1 VIDAVVVGSG
11 PNGLAGAVR
20 LARAGHSVQVFE
32 AEGTI
37 GGGTRTEELTVPGVL
52 HDVCSAA
59 HPFAVSSPYLR
70 RLPLAEHG
78 LVWCHPELD
87 VVHPLDGGRAAV
99 LTRSIDD
106 TAGGLGEDGR
116 VWRRTF
122 GRASAHFDDLLDDVM
137 GPIQHVPHHPIGLAR
152 FGTRALLPATW
163 LAHRFATDEARALLG
178 GVAAHAFQ
186 PLTLPTTGAI
196 GLSLVAAAH
205 AVGWPVARGG
215 SRSITDAL
223 ASLLRAEG
231 GTITTGVRVTSL
243 RELPPHRVALL
254 DVSPRAVIALA
265 GDELP
270 PRVRRAY
277 ARYRY
282 GPAACKVDLAVEG
295 DVPWLAE
302 PARRAGT
309 VHLGGSFEEIVAGAA
324 DVHRGRLPDRP
335 FVLVGQQHLADPT
348 RSQGSVHPLWSY
360 AHVPAGFPH
369 DATEA
374 ILGRIEQFA
383 PGFREQVV
391 GCAVRG
397 PASLE
402 AHNANYVGG
411 DISTGAN
418 DPRQLLFRPRIAW
431 DPYATG
437 IPGTFVCSA
446 ATPPGGGVHGMA
458 GFHAAGR
465 ALAALGNA
473 R

>member
-1 VIDAVVVGSG
+1 MIDAVVVGSG
-11 PNGLAGAVR
+11 PNGLAAAVR
-20 LARAGHSVQVFE
+20 LARAGHTVEVLE
-32 AEGTI
+32 AEDTI
-37 GGGTRTEELTVPGVL
+37 GGGTRTEELTLPGVL

-70 RLPLAEHG
+70 TLPLAEHG
-78 LVWCHPELD
+78 LAWCHPELD
-87 VVHPLDGGRAAV
+87 VVHPLAGGRAAV

-106 TAGGLGEDGR
+106 TARGLGADER
-116 VWRRTF
+116 TWRRTF
-122 GRASAHFDDLLDDVM
+122 SRISAHFDDLLDDVM
-137 GPIQHVPHHPIGLAR
+137 GPIQHVPHHPIGLAA

-163 LAHRFATDEARALLG
+163 LARRFATDEARALLG

-231 GTITTGVRVTSL
+231 GTITTGVRVGSL

-254 DVSPRAVIALA
+254 DVSPRAARSLA
-265 GDELP
+265 GDVLP
-270 PRVRRAY
+270 PRVRRAF

-282 GPAACKVDLAVEG
+282 GPAAYKVDLAVEG
-295 DVPWLAE
+295 EVPWLAE

-309 VHLGGSFEEIVAGAA
+309 VHLGGSFEEVVAAAA
-324 DVHRGRLPDRP
+324 DVHRGRLPERP

-348 RSQGSVHPLWSY
+348 RSHDTINPLWAY
-360 AHVPAGFPH
+360 AHVPAGYPD
-369 DATEA
+369 DATDA
-374 ILGRIEQFA
+374 VLDRIEQFA
-383 PGFREQVV
+383 PGFRDRVV
-391 GCAVRG
+391 AVAVRD
-397 PASLE
+397 PSSLE
-402 AHNANYVGG
+402 AHNPNYVGG

-418 DPRQLLFRPRIAW
+418 DPRQLLFRPRLAW

-437 IPGTFVCSA
+437 IPGTFLCSA

-465 ALAALGNA
+465 ALKHLGHA
-473 R
+473 